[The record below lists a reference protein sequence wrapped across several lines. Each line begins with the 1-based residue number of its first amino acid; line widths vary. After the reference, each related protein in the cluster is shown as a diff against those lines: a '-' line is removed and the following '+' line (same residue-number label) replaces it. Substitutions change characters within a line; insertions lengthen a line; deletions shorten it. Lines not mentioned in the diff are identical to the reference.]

1 MVAAGAQDGSSA
13 RQRLLGRRRPD
24 LGMFEPDAGTVVV
37 VPSLSVSQEELR
49 GITGIQFYEERLLC
63 FLLTLRRPA
72 VRVVYLTSL
81 PVDPAIVSY
90 YLDFLPVPRDARRRL
105 LLLALDDPSRRPLS
119 AKLLERPEVLDEVRA
134 FAGPDAWLVPFAV
147 TGMERDLAERIGV
160 PIYGPHPDFA
170 PLGTKSGSKRVA
182 RQAGV
187 PVLDGQEGLYS
198 LADVRGALAD
208 LTARL
213 GPDTAHAM
221 VKLDDSYSGL
231 GNAIVDVTSPELAVP
246 HAPTR
251 FCAADESWSTYAGKI
266 AMRGA
271 IVEELLRAP
280 EVFSPSALLR
290 ITPAGGC
297 AVAATH
303 DQILGGPDNQMY
315 LGCRFPADARY
326 RAAVSDCAERV
337 AKVLAARGVIG
348 LFGID
353 FLVVPSPA
361 GFRVLLCEIN
371 LRLGGTTH
379 PFGMAMLATGAS
391 YDPMTGQLLVG
402 GTARCY
408 LATDNLTS
416 AALIGRRPA
425 DVVETLR
432 GSGLAFDPRTG
443 TGVAL
448 HMLGAV
454 PAHGKMGLTC
464 IGGSPRE
471 AAELYEVALDLFRA
485 T

>member
-1 MVAAGAQDGSSA
+1 MVAAAAKEASVA

-24 LGMFEPDAGTVVV
+24 LGVLEPDSGTIVV

-63 FLLTLRRPA
+63 FLLVLRRPA

-81 PVDPAIVSY
+81 PVDPAITDY
-90 YLDFLPVPRDARRRL
+90 YLGFLPDPHDARRRL
-105 LLLALDDPSRRPLS
+105 LLLTLDDPANRPLS
-119 AKLLERPEVLDEVRA
+119 AKLLDRPEILDEVQA
-134 FAGPDAWLVPFAV
+134 FAGSDAWLVPFAV

-170 PLGTKSGSKRVA
+170 PLGTKSGSRRVA

-187 PVLDGQEGLYS
+187 AVLDGHEGLRS
-198 LADVRGALAD
+198 LADVRRALAD
-208 LTARL
+208 LAGRL
-213 GPDTAHAM
+213 GPAAAHAM

-231 GNAIVDVTSPELAVP
+231 GNAIVDVSSPEVVVP

-251 FCAADESWSTYAGKI
+251 FCAQNESWSSYAAKI
-266 AMRGA
+266 AIRGA

-290 ITPAGGC
+290 ITPGGGC

-303 DQILGGPDNQMY
+303 DQILDGPDNQVYM
-315 LGCRFPADARY
+315 GCRFPADARY
-326 RAAVSDCAERV
+326 REAISDCAGRV

-353 FLVVPSPA
+353 FLVVPAPA

-379 PFGMAMLATGAS
+379 PFGMAMLATGAT
-391 YDPMTGQLLVG
+391 YEQMTGQLIAG
-402 GTARCY
+402 HTPKCY
-408 LATDNLTS
+408 LATDNLIS
-416 AALIGRRPA
+416 VALLGRRPG
-425 DVVETLR
+425 DVVDTLR
-432 GSGLAFDPRTG
+432 SSGLAFDPRTG
-443 TGVAL
+443 TGVTL

-454 PAHGKMGLTC
+454 PGHGKMGVTC
-464 IGGSPRE
+464 IGDSPRD
-471 AAELYEVALDLFRA
+471 ATALYEVALDLFRA
-485 T
+485 A